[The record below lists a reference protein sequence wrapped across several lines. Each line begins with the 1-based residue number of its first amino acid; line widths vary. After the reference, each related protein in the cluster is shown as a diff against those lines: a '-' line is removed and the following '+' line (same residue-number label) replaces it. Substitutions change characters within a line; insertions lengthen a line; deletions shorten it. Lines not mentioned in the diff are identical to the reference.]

1 MSQTPDNTETVT
13 VKLPSGE
20 MVDLIVPAGASNE
33 EIRRNLL
40 RVAPEEFSSTK
51 LSRQDVQDLVEVR
64 SKLPQDDP
72 RADKIDRLL
81 FRQNPEAW
89 SVGQLPGAPDF
100 AGTFGGAMQAFTAAG
115 NQAKQQLMESRGS
128 VASAP
133 QLTGGLS
140 KRGQNNPLERTNYN
154 MMAALSGQKQATPED
169 QEQFESGKQAGF
181 ISGTAQAALGG
192 VGGALTGPTVTTG
205 EAGT

>member
-1 MSQTPDNTETVT
+1 MSQNENETVT

-89 SVGQLPGAPDF
+89 SVGQLPGVQENFP
-100 AGTFGGAMQAFTAAG
+100 GTFGGAMQAFAAAG
-115 NQAKQQLMESRGS
+115 NQAKQQLMQSSGS
-128 VASAP
+128 VASVP

-140 KRGQNNPLERTNYN
+140 KSAQSNQ
-154 MMAALSGQKQATPED
+154 LS
-169 QEQFESGKQAGF
+169 
-181 ISGTAQAALGG
+181 
-192 VGGALTGPTVTTG
+192 
-205 EAGT
+205 